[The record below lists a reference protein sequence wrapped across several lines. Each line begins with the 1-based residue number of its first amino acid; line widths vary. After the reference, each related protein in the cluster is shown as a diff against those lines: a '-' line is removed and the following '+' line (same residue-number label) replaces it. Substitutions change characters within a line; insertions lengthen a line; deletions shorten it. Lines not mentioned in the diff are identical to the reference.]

1 MQVNLLQDLKPI
13 DSMQGTIDSRQ
24 GTFIRDPLVTW
35 DPVKSLKLLVSLLF
49 MFIVVSLLVL
59 TVFAILA
66 IGSVGPSRFI

>member
-35 DPVKSLKLLVSLLF
+35 DPVKSLKLLVPLLF
-49 MFIVVSLLVL
+49 MFIVVSL
-59 TVFAILA
+59 FAILA